1 MKIYDSNVSG
11 DAIAES
17 HRSQATQRTDS
28 IGTTRSSSTSGGDQ
42 VEFSGRLGRLSGA
55 LSGFQTDRAARVQA
69 LAAQYQNGTY
79 RADSAA
85 TGRAIV
91 GEALRAGLQ

>member
-1 MKIYDSNVSG
+1 MKIYNSNVSG
-11 DAIAES
+11 GAIPES

-28 IGTTRSSSTSGGDQ
+28 GSTTRSSSTSSGDQ
-42 VEFSGRLGRLSGA
+42 VEFSDGLGRLSGA
-55 LSGFQTDRAARVQA
+55 LSGFQTGRSARVQA

-85 TGRAIV
+85 TSRAIV
-91 GEALRAGLQ
+91 GEALSAGLQ